1 MHEQFRYRDSIS
13 RKVRV
18 CIDENGPAWVRQE
31 FRRGK
36 WWTME
41 RHPMESLESVQ
52 NEPGPDDEAREVPA

>member
-1 MHEQFRYRDSIS
+1 VAPDGRSL
-13 RKVRV
+13 
-18 CIDENGPAWVRQE
+18 CAGCAAWVRQE

-52 NEPGPDDEAREVPA
+52 NEPVPDDEAREVPA